1 MAKKMVCR
9 VVASRAERPRTDSS
23 FFWNFFKI
31 TISLR
36 NAYFPREKLGSLE
49 RKLPVLGIGIV

>member
-9 VVASRAERPRTDSS
+9 VVASRVERPRTDSS
-23 FFWNFFKI
+23 NFFKI
-31 TISLR
+31 TKSLR
-36 NAYFPREKLGSLE
+36 KAYFPREKLGSLE